1 MDYSGTGELINLNF
15 INTPESLF
23 ISNQCVLPNVSE
35 LLCVPAFHLL
45 SESKLFT
52 PRVGGNSHSSSIT
65 QALATAWHSEML
77 IEIVIREV

>member
-1 MDYSGTGELINLNF
+1 MDYSETGELINLNF
-15 INTPESLF
+15 INTQRLF
-23 ISNQCVLPNVSE
+23 ISNQCVLPNVTE

-52 PRVGGNSHSSSIT
+52 PQVGGNSHSSSIT
-65 QALATAWHSEML
+65 QVLVTVWHSEML